1 MSEEKQAGAA
11 NERGELQAEAG
22 CGQLDNVTEVMGGTA
37 SNIVELVFG
46 NQVRGKIT
54 FLEET
59 IFRYDVDP
67 TGIFASYAVPREEAH
82 TAKIQQ
88 CPDESEWY
96 TKPEAVIVEGA
107 QEAVI
112 QCGATEVVFEK
123 ATAKMSIR
131 RNGAVVMEEAEAL
144 TLTDVEAVQKLVKH
158 EKEQSRLLMRVRGWT
173 EVLHLRIRFILQLRV
188 TAF

>member
-1 MSEEKQAGAA
+1 M
-11 NERGELQAEAG
+11 
-22 CGQLDNVTEVMGGTA
+22 
-37 SNIVELVFG
+37 G

-96 TKPEAVIVEGA
+96 TKPEAVIMEGA

-112 QCGATEVVFEK
+112 QCGATEVY
-123 ATAKMSIR
+123 
-131 RNGAVVMEEAEAL
+131 L
-144 TLTDVEAVQKLVKH
+144 TESHRQKTEYSK
-158 EKEQSRLLMRVRGWT
+158 KWRCCYGRSRS
-173 EVLHLRIRFILQLRV
+173 
-188 TAF
+188 ADAD

>member
-1 MSEEKQAGAA
+1 MSEEKQTGAA

-22 CGQLDNVTEVMGGTA
+22 CGQLDKVTEVMGGTA

-96 TKPEAVIVEGA
+96 TKPEAVIMEGA

-144 TLTDVEAVQKLVKH
+144 TLTDV
-158 EKEQSRLLMRVRGWT
+158 
-173 EVLHLRIRFILQLRV
+173 
-188 TAF
+188 